1 LATPFGPTGEAVYRR
16 TYSRVK
22 PDGNYETWPETVARV
37 ARGNLSLVYG
47 HQSTWSKEVW
57 KEYDSLNY
65 YMGNMAILPAG
76 RQLWASGVEGRQFLF
91 NCHVSGWGQKFS
103 DHFAFTFMRLVEGG
117 GVGANYSTRLFE
129 HYGYPKHPINL
140 ILAADETHTD
150 YEKMREYLASSDVF
164 DKEVAHAARHYS
176 DGVCLVEDTREGW
189 AVALSHVIDEA
200 MSIYGKADR
209 PVSIFLDLSKIR
221 PEGSPLVSSGGV
233 ASGPAPLAK
242 MLHDIVSV
250 LNRAW
255 SVGHFSPVDI
265 MEMDH
270 VISVGAIAG
279 GKRRSAR
286 MSMCHWD
293 DPYIIDFINA
303 KADGSKFWTTNI
315 SVEIDNEFLAAL
327 DDQTGNVAWARQV
340 HKAVCEAVLKN
351 GEPGYWNSDLS
362 NEGEP
367 GTIIATNPCLTG
379 DTVIATIDG
388 PRTFKDL
395 AEVGEDVQVYSWHP
409 KTKKPVVRWMRQPR
423 LTRKNT
429 EILKVTFDSGL
440 EVRCTPDHNFFS
452 FRGEKVQ
459 AQHLREGQ
467 SIRAFSASRDSSG
480 HERIHGWDS
489 DRNAANHQWTHRML
503 WENFLGTELPDGIN
517 VAHIDGDGTNNGMDN
532 LALMTELGH
541 RRYDM
546 PLRQQNGMDGHSP
559 NHKVVSVEPAG
570 RADVYNGTVDD
581 SHAYIV
587 LDPEPIAGHMS
598 GVMSANCGEI
608 PLEAWEACN
617 LGHVNLDWFVNKEVA
632 CGFDPQLLLE
642 AHRLVTRFLVR
653 STFGDITDP
662 KQKVIQDRN
671 RRIGVGHMGV
681 QGFFAKAYELKYSEI
696 AKQRDNGIV
705 SPQGLLRHLYHTVR
719 QEANDYAVEL
729 RIPAPVKVTTV
740 APTGSVSKLP
750 GVSEGIQAIY
760 ARWFIQR
767 VRFSLRDDR
776 EFEQV
781 QAFQQQGFKVETDV
795 YDESGM
801 TAVVCFPTENLL
813 VSQVRALGLD
823 VDLVESA
830 EQVSIEDML
839 ELQAF
844 YQKHWADNAISYTAN
859 VPEGTVTPEA
869 LDGILRAYLPK
880 LKGTTI
886 MVDATRDQAP
896 YTRISEAAYQVAEA
910 TRTSDSISEECASGA
925 CPIR

>member
-1 LATPFGPTGEAVYRR
+1 LATPETPFGPTGEAVYLR
-16 TYSRVK
+16 TYSRQK
-22 PDGNYETWPETVARV
+22 ADGNYETWPETVDRV
-37 ARGNLSLVYG
+37 ARGNLRLVYG
-47 HQSTWSKEVW
+47 DETTWSKEVIH
-57 KEYDSLNY
+57 EYERLTYFMSH
-65 YMGNMAILPAG
+65 MAILPAG
-76 RQLWASGVEGRQFLF
+76 RQLWASGVPGRQFLF
-91 NCHVSGWGQKFS
+91 NCHVSGWGAKFS

-129 HYGYPKHPINL
+129 HYGAPRRPVDLHITIDPSH
-140 ILAADETHTD
+140 AD
-150 YEKMREYLASSDVF
+150 YEKVVPHISPSV
-164 DKEVAHAARHYS
+164 
-176 DGVCLVEDTREGW
+176 VCDPYFVEDTREGW
-189 AVALSHVIDEA
+189 AEALSWVINTV
-200 MSIYGKADR
+200 MSDDYDGRKIALE
-209 PVSIFLDLSKIR
+209 LDLSKIR

-242 MLHDIVSV
+242 MLHDTVSV

-255 SVGHFSPVDI
+255 SVGHFTPVDI

-270 VISVGAIAG
+270 IISVGAIAG

-286 MSMCHWD
+286 MSMCHWKD
-293 DPYIIDFINA
+293 DFIVEFINA

-315 SVEIDNEFLAAL
+315 SVEIDNEFIQAL
-327 DDQTGNVAWARQV
+327 ESGDGWATAV

-367 GTIIATNPCLTG
+367 GTIIATNPC
-379 DTVIATIDG
+379 
-388 PRTFKDL
+388 
-395 AEVGEDVQVYSWHP
+395 
-409 KTKKPVVRWMRQPR
+409 
-423 LTRKNT
+423 
-429 EILKVTFDSGL
+429 
-440 EVRCTPDHNFFS
+440 
-452 FRGEKVQ
+452 
-459 AQHLREGQ
+459 
-467 SIRAFSASRDSSG
+467 
-480 HERIHGWDS
+480 
-489 DRNAANHQWTHRML
+489 
-503 WENFLGTELPDGIN
+503 
-517 VAHIDGDGTNNGMDN
+517 
-532 LALMTELGH
+532 
-541 RRYDM
+541 
-546 PLRQQNGMDGHSP
+546 
-559 NHKVVSVEPAG
+559 
-570 RADVYNGTVDD
+570 
-581 SHAYIV
+581 
-587 LDPEPIAGHMS
+587 
-598 GVMSANCGEI
+598 GEI

-617 LGHVNLDWFVNKEVA
+617 LGHINLDWFVNKEIS
-632 CGFDPQLLLE
+632 CGFDTQLLLE
-642 AHRLVTRFLVR
+642 AHRLITRFLVR

-662 KQKVIQDRN
+662 KQRHIQDRN

-696 AKQRDNGIV
+696 AKQRYNGIV
-705 SPQGLLRHLYHTVR
+705 SPQGLLRYLHNTVR
-719 QEANDYAVEL
+719 QEANDYAFEL

-844 YQKHWADNAISYTAN
+844 YQEHWADNAISYTAN

-886 MVDATRDQAP
+886 MVDATREQAP
-896 YTRISEAAYQVAEA
+896 YTRISQHEYTVAESK
-910 TRTSDSISEECASGA
+910 RVSDAVSEECSTGS
-925 CPIR
+925 CPIK